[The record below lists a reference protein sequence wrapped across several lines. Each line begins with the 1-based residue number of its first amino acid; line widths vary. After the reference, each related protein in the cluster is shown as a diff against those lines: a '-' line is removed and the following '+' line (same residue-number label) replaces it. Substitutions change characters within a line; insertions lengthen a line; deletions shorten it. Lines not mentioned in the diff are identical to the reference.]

1 MNLNRLFTSRLWSFV
16 ALTGGN
22 RKGAGKQIPET
33 DRDPSDPLFSFCLLL
48 VTALLFV

>member
-22 RKGAGKQIPET
+22 RKGALKFRDGQI
-33 DRDPSDPLFSFCLLL
+33 RQIRFSLS
-48 VTALLFV
+48 AYY